1 MVSPARGSR
10 QPGAQKSTTFYGRG
24 QRPVHWGQDVTQQ
37 IMVAGP
43 GWLGGAAAE
52 QWAEGG
58 HQVWTL
64 RRSSGPA
71 PSGCIGLVGDL
82 SQPQP
87 SADWPRR
94 ISQLLV
100 AVPPSAATADGRSYA
115 ATAAAAASLASTLG
129 ASHLTWISSTG
140 IYDRHDG
147 SIVDESTPIHAE
159 ASERVRTLW
168 GAEQA
173 LMTHVDSALAVTI
186 LRASGLY
193 GPGRDPA
200 RRYTATLA
208 DPDRWTNF
216 AWRDDVIAAIERVG
230 FVAPAGARR
239 CYNCS
244 DGHSMRAGDIVRALH
259 GVWPEPSEASVSGA
273 MRTSNQRVSA
283 AALRAA
289 GWQPRMPTVL
299 HGLSALGHV
308 VQHPDG
314 ATGSGQ

>member
-1 MVSPARGSR
+1 M
-10 QPGAQKSTTFYGRG
+10 
-24 QRPVHWGQDVTQQ
+24 TQQ

-52 QWAEGG
+52 QWAEAG
-58 HQVWTL
+58 HQVWAL

-87 SADWPRR
+87 AADWPRR
-94 ISQLLV
+94 IDQLVV
-100 AVPPSAATADGRSYA
+100 AVPPSAATAGGRSYA
-115 ATAAAAASLASTLG
+115 ATAAAAASLASSLG
-129 ASHLTWISSTG
+129 AGHLTWISSTG

-168 GAEQA
+168 EAEQA
-173 LMTHVDSALAVTI
+173 LMSHNDSALAMTI

-200 RRYTATLA
+200 RRYTPTLA

-216 AWRDDVIAAIERVG
+216 AWRDDVIAAIEQVG
-230 FVAPAGARR
+230 FAAPSGSQR
-239 CYNCS
+239 CFNCS
-244 DGHSMRAGDIVRALH
+244 DDHPLRAGEIVRALH
-259 GVWPEPSEASVSGA
+259 GAWPDATPAPASGP

-283 AALRAA
+283 AALRAE

-299 HGLSALGHV
+299 HGLAALGHV
-308 VQHPDG
+308 VQQPAD
-314 ATGSGQ
+314 AKESGQ